1 MLSDSNDNN
10 AIPHSYH
17 IQIKSQRLLIIK
29 NKLFQSVIRLNENI
43 TKVSQMKDDQE
54 ECETKL
60 EKERDIYASNMFDL
74 LAEEDNISSYIM
86 NYVKCMSNII
96 L

>member
-1 MLSDSNDNN
+1 M
-10 AIPHSYH
+10 
-17 IQIKSQRLLIIK
+17 IILPYQHTHEKIFNSK
-29 NKLFQSVIRLNENI
+29 NKLFQSAIRLNENI
-43 TKVSQMKDDQE
+43 TKVSQLKDDQE

-74 LAEEDNISSYIM
+74 LAEEDNISSYIL
-86 NYVKCMSNII
+86 NYVKCMSNIN